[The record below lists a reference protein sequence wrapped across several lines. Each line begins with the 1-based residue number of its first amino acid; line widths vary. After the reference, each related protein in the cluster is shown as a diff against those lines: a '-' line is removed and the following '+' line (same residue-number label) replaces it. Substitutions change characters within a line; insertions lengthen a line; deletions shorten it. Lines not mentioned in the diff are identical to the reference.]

1 MSGTIGLDTTEK
13 FTAYEKS
20 LECTRERLESESR
33 IRHKQYAYRG
43 ELELLWDDMERIK
56 GAAMALEQVFGVYD
70 FVIVHSLGI
79 DEVREKYVKE
89 CEREIAAAKRRN
101 A

>member
-1 MSGTIGLDTTEK
+1 MSGTIGLDTVEK

-20 LECTRERLESESR
+20 LECTRERLESESL
-33 IRHKQYAYRG
+33 IRHKQYAHRG
-43 ELELLWDDMERIK
+43 ELELLWDDMERIY
-56 GAAMALEQVFGVYD
+56 GAALTIGQIFGVHD

-79 DEVREKYVKE
+79 DEVREKYDKA

>member
-1 MSGTIGLDTTEK
+1 MSGTIGLDTVEK

-33 IRHKQYAYRG
+33 RIHKQYAYRG
-43 ELELLWDDMERIK
+43 EKELLWDDMERIR
-56 GAAMALEQVFGVYD
+56 GAAMALEQVFGVHD

-79 DEVREKYVKE
+79 GEVRERFGKA
-89 CEREIAAAKRRN
+89 CEMEIAAAKRRN